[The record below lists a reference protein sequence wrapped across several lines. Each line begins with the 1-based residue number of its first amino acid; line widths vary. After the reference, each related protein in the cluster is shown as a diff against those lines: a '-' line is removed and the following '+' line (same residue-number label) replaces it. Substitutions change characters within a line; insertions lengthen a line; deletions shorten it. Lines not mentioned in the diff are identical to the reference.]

1 MSYNSLLIELC
12 DLVQVTETKWG
23 DRTETTTAGVPCRF
37 VWKQRIVRN
46 MQGDRIVRNMQGEEQ
61 MSAGRVFFKK
71 GVTIKATTKILFD
84 GERFGVL
91 QIRKPADSTARHHI
105 EVDIA

>member
-1 MSYNSLLIELC
+1 MSYDSLLIEIC
-12 DLVQVTETKWG
+12 DLVQITETKWG
-23 DRTETTTAGVPCRF
+23 DRTESTTVGVPCRF
-37 VWKQRIVRN
+37 VWKQK
-46 MQGDRIVRNMQGEEQ
+46 IVRNMQGEEQ
-61 MSAGRVFFKK
+61 MSAGKVFFQK

-84 GERFGVL
+84 GERFAVL

>member
-12 DLVQVTETKWG
+12 DLVQITETKRQ
-23 DRTETTTAGVPCRF
+23 DRSETTTVDVPCRF

-46 MQGDRIVRNMQGEEQ
+46 LQGEEQ

>member
-23 DRTETTTAGVPCRF
+23 DRTETTTVDIPCRF
-37 VWKQRIVRN
+37 VWKQ
-46 MQGDRIVRNMQGEEQ
+46 RIVRNMQGEEQ
-61 MSAGRVFFKK
+61 MSAGRVFFKT

-91 QIRKPADSTARHHI
+91 QIRKPADSIARHHI

>member
-1 MSYNSLLIELC
+1 
-12 DLVQVTETKWG
+12 
-23 DRTETTTAGVPCRF
+23 
-37 VWKQRIVRN
+37 
-46 MQGDRIVRNMQGEEQ
+46 MQGEEQ
-61 MSAGRVFFKK
+61 MSAGRVFFKN

>member
-12 DLVQVTETKWG
+12 DLVQVTETKRQ
-23 DRTETTTAGVPCRF
+23 DRSETTTADVPCRF
-37 VWKQRIVRN
+37 VWKQ
-46 MQGDRIVRNMQGEEQ
+46 RIVRNMQGEEQ

-84 GERFGVL
+84 GERFAVL
-91 QIRKPADSTARHHI
+91 QIRKPADSTDRHHI

>member
-12 DLVQVTETKWG
+12 DLVQVTETKRQ
-23 DRTETTTAGVPCRF
+23 DRSETTTADVPCRF
-37 VWKQRIVRN
+37 VWKQ
-46 MQGDRIVRNMQGEEQ
+46 RIVRNMQGEEQ
-61 MSAGRVFFKK
+61 MSAGRVFFKT